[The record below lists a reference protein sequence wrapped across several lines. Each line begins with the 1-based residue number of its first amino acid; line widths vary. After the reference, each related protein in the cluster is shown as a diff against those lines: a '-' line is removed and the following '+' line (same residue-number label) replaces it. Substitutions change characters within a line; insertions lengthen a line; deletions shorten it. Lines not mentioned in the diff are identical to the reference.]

1 MSVAKKSF
9 SQILTLALAINTNGV
24 TSLEDISWIRREI
37 KEWANGILSIIG
49 L

>member
-1 MSVAKKSF
+1 MTVAKKSF
-9 SQILTLALAINTNGV
+9 SQIITLALAINMNGV

-37 KEWANGILSIIG
+37 KDWANGVLSIIG